1 MYFSYYSLLGQHYSM
16 LSSVL
21 SSSDTKRDRTQ
32 PLALRNSPA
41 RGGDSKDNSV
51 GSDMV
56 EGRKPRCR
64 SREARYLV
72 DLKHQRFLE
81 ESKGGEFQ
89 DVLNC
94 LAKKKKKSGKGVD
107 EKALGL

>member
-1 MYFSYYSLLGQHYSM
+1 MPYWVNTTPCGV
-16 LSSVL
+16 SVL

-41 RGGDSKDNSV
+41 RGGGSKDSSV

-81 ESKGGEFQ
+81 ESEGGEFQ
-89 DVLNC
+89 DVLNS
-94 LAKKKKKSGKGVD
+94 LAKKREGS
-107 EKALGL
+107 